1 MVSVVMPV
9 LNEEEHLATAVESVL
24 AQRYPGTIDVCLAVG
39 PSRDRTAEVA
49 ADLSRRLPVTVVA
62 NPTGATPAGLN
73 LAIAATRGEVVV
85 RVDAHSRLPTDYIA
99 TAVHTLLDTGAVNV
113 GGRQHP
119 VARGGT
125 AAAVARAMTTRFG
138 TGGARFHV
146 GGRPGPVD
154 TVYLGVFRR
163 AAGDAVGWFDER
175 LVRNQDYELNI
186 RLRAAGGTVWF
197 DPRLSVEYSPRDT
210 LRALARQYAQYGW
223 WKAQV
228 ARLHPSS
235 LRARQAIPA
244 LVSAVVATGL
254 VAGPWWPP
262 ALLAPLGYAGAV
274 VLASATSGR
283 DMGEKVRL
291 VAVYPVMHLA
301 WGIGFLASWP
311 RRRLR

>member
-1 MVSVVMPV
+1 VSVVMPV
-9 LNEEEHLATAVESVL
+9 LNEEAHLATAVESIV
-24 AQRYPGTIDVCLAVG
+24 AQRYPGALDVCLAVG

-49 ADLSRRLPVTVVA
+49 ADLSRRFPVTVVE

-85 RVDAHSRLPTDYIA
+85 RVDAHSRLPDDYVV
-99 TAVHTLLDTGAVNV
+99 TAVRTLRDTGAVNV

-125 AAAVARAMTTRFG
+125 AGAVARAMTTRFG

-146 GGRPGPVD
+146 GGAPGPVD

-210 LRALARQYAQYGW
+210 LGALARQYAQYGW
-223 WKAQV
+223 WKARV
-228 ARLHPSS
+228 ARLHPRS

-244 LVSAVVATGL
+244 LVTALVGAGVVAG
-254 VAGPWWPP
+254 WWWSP
-262 ALLAPLGYAGAV
+262 AFLAPCGYAAAV

-283 DMGEKVRL
+283 GAAEKVRL
-291 VAVYPVMHLA
+291 LAVYPVMHLA
-301 WGIGFLASWP
+301 WGGGFLASWP
-311 RRRLR
+311 RSRPR

>member
-1 MVSVVMPV
+1 MPV
-9 LNEEEHLATAVESVL
+9 LNEEGHLATAVESVL
-24 AQRYPGTIDVCLAVG
+24 AQRYPGAMDVCLAVG
-39 PSRDRTAEVA
+39 PSRDRTMEVA
-49 ADLSRRLPVTVVA
+49 TELSRRSPVTVVA

-85 RVDAHSRLPTDYIA
+85 RVDAHSRLPEDYVV
-99 TAVHTLLDTGAVNV
+99 TAVRTLLDTDAVNV
-113 GGRQHP
+113 GGRQLP
-119 VARGGT
+119 VAAGGT
-125 AAAVARAMTTRFG
+125 AGAVARAMTTRFG

-163 AAGDAVGWFDER
+163 SAGEAVGWFDER

-197 DPRLSVEYSPRDT
+197 DPRLSVKYSPRGSV
-210 LRALARQYAQYGW
+210 RALARQYAQYGW

-235 LRARQAIPA
+235 LRPRQAVPAVVTTVVAAGLVTGAWWRPA
-244 LVSAVVATGL
+244 LA
-254 VAGPWWPP
+254 
-262 ALLAPLGYAGAV
+262 APVGYAGAV
-274 VLASATSGR
+274 VIAAIASGR
-283 DMGEKVRL
+283 GIGEKARL
-291 VAVYPVMHLA
+291 VLVYPVMHLS

-311 RRRLR
+311 ARRLR